1 MPCYKIEK
9 NGIARFKNFDNLTDA
24 QTYANDLGTGF
35 VVTLE
40 SEQNFPPFVR
50 TLSDDIRCLNDLYLS
65 FVQQNRDASITPEE
79 SQTLIAA
86 IGGFKQLVDSGA
98 VLELVG
104 LIQSLGGVD
113 IARVYTAER
122 QQNDI
127 LKIQSYID
135 SL

>member
-9 NGIARFKNFDNLTDA
+9 TEIARFKNFANLTDA
-24 QTYANDLGTGF
+24 QTYADGLGTGF
-35 VVTLE
+35 VVSLE
-40 SEQNFPPFVR
+40 SEEDFPPFVR
-50 TLSDDIRCLNDLYLS
+50 TLDDDIRFLNALYKS
-65 FVQQNRDASITPEE
+65 FIQQNRDAGITPAE
-79 SQTLIAA
+79 SQTLIST
-86 IGGFKQLVDSGA
+86 IGSFKQLVDSGS
-98 VLELVG
+98 VFELIG

-113 IARVYTAER
+113 IARVYTAAR